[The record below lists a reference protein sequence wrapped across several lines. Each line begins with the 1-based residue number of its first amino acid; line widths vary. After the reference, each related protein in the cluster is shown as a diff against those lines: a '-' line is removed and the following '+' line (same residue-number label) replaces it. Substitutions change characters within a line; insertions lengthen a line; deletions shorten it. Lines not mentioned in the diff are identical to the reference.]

1 MPNGYRRAMSAPEVI
16 RAPGIKILAMS
27 AAGFGVVVPPTP
39 TTAAQLFAAHPEV
52 VAAIDGPMFSICPG
66 QPSDY
71 AAYQCGRVNFTLLDR
86 GRGVAQDARQANLS
100 NGVTFSLVGSNLL
113 AARGAGVAPGATVA
127 VQTFPGLVED
137 GQIAVG
143 QPASGPNTETTGRIA
158 MGILR
163 DGRMFFAY
171 GRLPM
176 HQFAV
181 SLRDAGAVWAGYTDG
196 GGSSSLVQRM
206 ADGSLVGSDAD
217 DPRGRRV
224 PSWVV
229 WSPPRQGAGQRGL
242 AQQTS
247 YAVPML
253 ILAGAV
259 TAAILIARRR
269 RRR

>member
-1 MPNGYRRAMSAPEVI
+1 MSAPEVI

-39 TTAAQLFAAHPEV
+39 STAGQLFAAHPEI

-66 QPSDY
+66 QPNDY

-86 GRGVAQDARQANLS
+86 GRGVVQDAKPANLGH
-100 NGVTFSLVGSNLL
+100 GVTFSLVGSTLL
-113 AARGAGVAPGATVA
+113 AARGAGAAPGATVA
-127 VQTFPGLVED
+127 VQTYPGLVED

-158 MGILR
+158 MGVLR

-171 GRLPM
+171 GRVPM

-181 SLRDAGAVWAGYTDG
+181 SLRDAGAAWAGYTDG

-206 ADGSLVGSDAD
+206 ADGSLAGSDAD
-217 DPRGRRV
+217 DPHGRRV
-224 PSWVV
+224 PSWIV
-229 WSPPRQGAGQRGL
+229 WSPGAGGGAGTGGRSGGL
-242 AQQTS
+242 TQQTS
-247 YAVPML
+247 YAVPVL

-259 TAAILIARRR
+259 TAAILVARSRRR
-269 RRR
+269 R